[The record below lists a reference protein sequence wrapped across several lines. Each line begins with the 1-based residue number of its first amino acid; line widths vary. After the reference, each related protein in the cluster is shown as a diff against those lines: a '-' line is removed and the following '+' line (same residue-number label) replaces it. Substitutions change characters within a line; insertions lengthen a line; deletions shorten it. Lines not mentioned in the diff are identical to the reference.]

1 MQRYSCWIEAMAHA
15 HCAVQSPRLREFG
28 PSQCTYNV
36 VDSRSGPLLGRISSM
51 KGVVDSENALNY
63 TLSRLFCLL
72 VLFIYLISVLFYFS
86 VSVVPIDFFRD
97 LLLRQY
103 LLIA

>member
-1 MQRYSCWIEAMAHA
+1 MAHA

-28 PSQCTYNV
+28 SSQCTYNV